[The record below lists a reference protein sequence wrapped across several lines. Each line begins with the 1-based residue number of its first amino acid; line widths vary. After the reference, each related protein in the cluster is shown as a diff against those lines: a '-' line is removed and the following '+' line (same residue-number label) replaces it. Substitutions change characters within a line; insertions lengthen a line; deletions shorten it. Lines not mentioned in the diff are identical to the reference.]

1 MQSFVSR
8 YVELGKQADKKEADL
23 YEAFGAFMKVEKE
36 VMDLS
41 LEWIS
46 FGNLRIEEDE
56 YQKLSNLMVEMG
68 MSDNPPAYK
77 DFVDNTFIDEAK

>member
-1 MQSFVSR
+1 
-8 YVELGKQADKKEADL
+8 
-23 YEAFGAFMKVEKE
+23 MKVEKE

-56 YQKLSNLMVEMG
+56 YQKLSNFMVEMG